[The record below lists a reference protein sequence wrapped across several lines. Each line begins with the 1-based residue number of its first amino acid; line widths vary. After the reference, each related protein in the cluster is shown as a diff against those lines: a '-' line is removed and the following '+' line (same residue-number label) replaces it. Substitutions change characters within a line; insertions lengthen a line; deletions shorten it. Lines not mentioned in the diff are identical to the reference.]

1 MTKETTQPTQWDT
14 PSEAFN
20 DWWNGE
26 YDDSTNPFTK
36 DTFGYWAWAGWQS
49 ALAQPAQEP
58 VAWLD
63 TEWGDRI
70 CPEVG
75 YEATITEDHPRNL
88 GWIPLYATPPQR
100 EWVLQREWV
109 DLTDEEIDKWTP
121 EIHGV
126 IREVI
131 AQLKERNA

>member
-1 MTKETTQPTQWDT
+1 MHQTAQPTKTVQWDT

-20 DWWNGE
+20 AWWDGE
-26 YDDSTNPFTK
+26 YNDSTNPFTK
-36 DTFGYWAWAGWQS
+36 DSIIAYWAFAGWQA
-49 ALAQPAQEP
+49 ALAQPAQ
-58 VAWLD
+58 
-63 TEWGDRI
+63 
-70 CPEVG
+70 
-75 YEATITEDHPRNL
+75 
-88 GWIPLYATPPQR
+88 R
-100 EWVLQREWV
+100 EWVMQREWV